1 MTRLAVL
8 GAPGCGKTRFLM
20 GEYVRMIPDN
30 QIILTT
36 FSRDTAD
43 DIRCRLSDVT
53 GRELKKDTV
62 NTLHGVCYEML
73 GGKGHAELIESKD
86 SEAFYKDTGLK
97 MSFNLDPQISEGRKG
112 SLIECVSWLKNTG
125 TSLSRIVEYP
135 GWMDIK
141 QAPAKAREIIK
152 AYEQWKQENNKIDFT
167 DMLDHVR
174 KDGIVPDT
182 DVLMVDEFQDLTK
195 LQHDI
200 FKIWSAEI
208 ENIIIAGD
216 PMQSIYEFWGGSPEY
231 FNQFDGDRIVL
242 PKSYRLP
249 STIWNYAQAIAKQ
262 CGMDTPVIE
271 TGTHP
276 GMIRKLTHKQ
286 YVNDVSLWG
295 GKTGFRVYH
304 LIRSNYQASPITHIL
319 ADNGILWNGLNGWSL
334 SEISVTNAIISAR
347 SGNALTPQ
355 ELAALVESY
364 PNELFNAG
372 KTKAA
377 TLEQINNLNA
387 PQFPGGCG
395 VVSDKLYDI
404 LLSND
409 PVSYMSRPGE
419 LKTKKINNV
428 LRLYNRPLTLDD
440 FNTSLLTIHASKGL
454 EANRVFLHTGITGNI
469 KKTTRRNKG
478 AEARV
483 FYVGV
488 SRAIDELFI
497 VKDAGDNYSLPGVA
511 M

>member
-20 GEYVRMIPDN
+20 GEHARLQPDN
-30 QIILTT
+30 TIIMTT

-43 DIRCRLSDVT
+43 DIRRKLSDVT
-53 GRELKKDTV
+53 GMELKKDTV

-86 SEAFYKDTGLK
+86 SESFYKDTGFK
-97 MSFNLDPQISEGRKG
+97 MSFNIDPKISEGRKG
-112 SLIECVSWLKNTG
+112 SLIECVSWLKNTDK
-125 TSLSRIVEYP
+125 SPNRIVEYP
-135 GWMDIK
+135 GWMNIK
-141 QAPAKAREIIK
+141 QTPAKAKEVIK
-152 AYEQWKQENNKIDFT
+152 AYEQCKQENNKIDFT

-174 KDGIVPDT
+174 KNKMVPDT
-182 DVLMVDEFQDLTK
+182 SVLMVDEFQDLTK

-231 FNQFDGDRIVL
+231 FNQFDGDKIVL

-262 CGMDTPVIE
+262 CSMDTPTIE
-271 TGTHP
+271 TGTHT
-276 GMIRKLTHKQ
+276 GIIRNLTHKQ
-286 YVNDVSLWG
+286 YIKDVSLWAG
-295 GKTGFRVYH
+295 NPDFKVYH
-304 LIRSNYQASPITHIL
+304 LIRSNYQAPPIINIL
-319 ADNGILWNGLNGWSL
+319 ADNGILWNGLSGWTL
-334 SEISVTNAIISAR
+334 PEIAITNAIISVR
-347 SGNALTPQ
+347 SGNALTQ
-355 ELAALVESY
+355 KELAALIENY

-372 KTKAA
+372 RTKAV
-377 TLEQINNLNA
+377 TLEHVKNMDA
-387 PQFPGGCG
+387 PQFPGGPG

-404 LLSND
+404 LLSKD
-409 PVSYMSRPGE
+409 PVSYMSRAGE
-419 LKTKKINNV
+419 LKAKKINNA
-428 LRLYNRPLTLDD
+428 LRLYNKPLTLGDI
-440 FNTSLLTIHASKGL
+440 NTSVLTIHASKGL
-454 EANRVFLHTGITGNI
+454 EANRVFLHSGITGNI
-469 KKTTRRNKG
+469 KKTIRRDKG

-497 VKDAGDNYSLPGVA
+497 VKDAGTNYKLPAVVE
-511 M
+511 